1 MIQNLSLSYD
11 DIGII
16 PSTISSIRSR
26 SQCNV
31 FDENGFLPIFA
42 SPMDT
47 VINEQNILIFLNNK
61 INVIVPRT
69 IEFYHRINIGNIYN
83 IFVAI
88 SMDEAE
94 TLLKYDKNDGI
105 FPSQLPLKICVDIA
119 DGHMQDYINLLKSL
133 KNKFGDKLLLMGG
146 NIANPETY
154 RIYEEIG
161 CDYVRCGIG
170 GGDACLTSSNTGIY
184 YPYFSLIEKIYR
196 IKTEINGK
204 CKIIADG
211 NIRGYRDIQKAL
223 NFADYV
229 MIGSLFNKSLESAGK
244 TTYGKCYW
252 IIRSLKIFRPLKT
265 FLLYGKEVNQ
275 FNEKIKN
282 DWIKGKITLFKE
294 FYGMSTKKAQKA
306 INPNAKK
313 LKTSEGLIK
322 YQKVEHTLNGWV
334 ENEIDYLK
342 SAMSYT
348 NSHDLDEYKNNDY
361 VIITK
366 IRHNN

>member
-1 MIQNLSLSYD
+1 MSQNLSLSYD
-11 DIGII
+11 DIGIV
-16 PSTISSIRSR
+16 PSIVSSIRSR

-31 FDENGFLPIFA
+31 LDENGYLPIFA

-47 VINEQNILIFLNNK
+47 VINEKNILIFLNNK

-69 IEFYHRINIGNIYN
+69 IEITHRITIGSIYN
-83 IFVAI
+83 IFIAL
-88 SMDEAE
+88 SMDEAV
-94 TLLKYDKNDGI
+94 LLLNHDVNSPI
-105 FPSQLPLKICVDIA
+105 FPKVLPLKICVDIA

-133 KNKFGDKLLLMGG
+133 KEKFNDKILLMGG

-154 RIYEEIG
+154 RIYDEIG

-184 YPYFSLIEKIYR
+184 YPYFSLIEKIFK
-196 IKTEINGK
+196 IKSDINGK

-229 MIGSLFNKSLESAGK
+229 MIGSLFNRSLESAGK
-244 TTYGKCYW
+244 TIYGKCYW
-252 IIRSLKIFRPLKT
+252 VIRNLKIFRPIKT
-265 FLLYGKEVNQ
+265 FLLYGKQVDQ
-275 FNEKIKN
+275 FNEKIKK
-282 DWIKGKITLFKE
+282 DWSKGKITLLKE

-322 YQKVEHTLNGWV
+322 YQKVEHTIGGWT

-348 NSHDLDEYKNNDY
+348 NSHSLDEYKNNDY

-366 IRHNN
+366 LRHNN